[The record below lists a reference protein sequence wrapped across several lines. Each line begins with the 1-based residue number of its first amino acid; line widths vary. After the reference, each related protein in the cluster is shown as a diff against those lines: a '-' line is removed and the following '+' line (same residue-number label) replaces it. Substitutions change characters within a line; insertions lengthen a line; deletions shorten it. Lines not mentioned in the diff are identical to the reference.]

1 MTDPAQMSMQSA
13 VKEAGK
19 LLDMFKSVR
28 RLAEVIEVAN
38 RAEHVLKHGQK
49 KVDELEA
56 AAMKFAADVEKSQA
70 EAIAIAAAND
80 EAIQK
85 SASDVAAII
94 ADAKSDAA
102 GMVAAAQK
110 LAGDKLAEA
119 DAHVLKREKQAEAL
133 TERIDAMTAEV
144 TSLEAR
150 ITKARGTLRKL
161 ADI

>member
-1 MTDPAQMSMQSA
+1 
-13 VKEAGK
+13 
-19 LLDMFKSVR
+19 
-28 RLAEVIEVAN
+28 
-38 RAEHVLKHGQK
+38 
-49 KVDELEA
+49 
-56 AAMKFAADVEKSQA
+56 MKFAADVEKSQA

-80 EAIQK
+80 EAVQK
-85 SASDVAAII
+85 SASDVAVII

-102 GMVAAAQK
+102 GMVAASQK
-110 LAGDKLAEA
+110 LAEDKLAEA